1 MEVRMAKNYKVF
13 KAAAVQAAPIYRD
26 KPDYFDSKATLE
38 KAIELIGEAAGNN
51 ARLIVFS
58 ETWLPGFPY
67 WSLNMTEGPEWAG
80 IWAEYLRH
88 SIEVPGQETDALC
101 EAARRG
107 NACVAIGINERDKEY
122 EGRMY
127 NSILFINSQG
137 DLIGTHRKI
146 CNTINELLYHTR
158 GDGGQNLKVHD
169 TEVGKISGLICGE
182 HYQPLLK
189 HNLIA
194 QGAQV
199 NCSLWPGFKGGAG
212 ELIKLIP
219 VMTQALCASGGLW
232 AVLSSTYIPKD
243 CVPCDFYD
251 NHVFDQTF
259 GGSCIINPFGE
270 IVAGPEID
278 KETIVYGDID
288 LKLNAMAKSIINL
301 TGSYSRW
308 DIMNLNVRQEQYRPL
323 VQMERSEPE
332 VKDFTVAEVQALRER
347 IVFLE
352 DKLCAME
359 SAIKNERK

>member
-1 MEVRMAKNYKVF
+1 MAKAYKVF
-13 KAAAVQAAPIYRD
+13 KAAAVQAAPVYKD
-26 KPDYFDSKATLE
+26 KPAYFDSNATLE
-38 KAIELIGEAAGNN
+38 KAIELIGEAAANG

-67 WSLNMTEGPEWAG
+67 WSLNMAKGPEWAN

-88 SIEVPGQETDALC
+88 SIEVPGQETEALC
-101 EAARRG
+101 EAAKRV

-122 EGRMY
+122 DGRMY
-127 NSILFINSQG
+127 NSILYINSQG
-137 DLIGTHRKI
+137 EVMGTHRKI
-146 CNTINELLYHTR
+146 SNTINELLYHTR
-158 GDGGQNLKVHD
+158 GDGGQNLQVYA
-169 TEVGKISGLICGE
+169 TELGKIGGLICGE

-189 HNLIA
+189 HNLIV

-199 NCSLWPGFKGGAG
+199 NCSLWPGFKGGAE
-212 ELIKLIP
+212 ELMKLIP

-243 CVPCDFYD
+243 KVPRDFYD

-308 DIMNLNVRQEQYRPL
+308 DILSLNVREKQYKPL
-323 VQMERSEPE
+323 LPMEPLEPE
-332 VKDFTVAEVQALRER
+332 VRDILVTEVQELRER
-347 IVFLE
+347 INSLE
-352 DKLCAME
+352 EKLRDME
-359 SAIKNERK
+359 SAISSKQA

>member
-1 MEVRMAKNYKVF
+1 MVEAYKVF
-13 KAAAVQAAPIYRD
+13 KAAAVQAAPVYKD
-26 KPDYFDSKATLE
+26 KPAYFDSEASLKKAVQ
-38 KAIELIGEAAGNN
+38 LIDEAAANG

-67 WSLNMTEGPEWAG
+67 WSLSMNKGPEWAD

-88 SIEVPGQETDALC
+88 SIEVPSKETDALC
-101 EAARRG
+101 EAAKRG
-107 NACVAIGINERDKEY
+107 NACVAIGINERDKTY

-127 NSILFINSQG
+127 NSILYINSQG
-137 DLIGTHRKI
+137 EVMGAHRKI

-158 GDGGQNLKVHD
+158 GDGGQNLRVHD
-169 TEVGKISGLICGE
+169 SELGKISGLICGE

-189 HNLIA
+189 HNLIV

-219 VMTQALCASGGLW
+219 VMTQAVCASGGLW
-232 AVLSSTYIPKD
+232 SVLSSTYIPEDK
-243 CVPCDFYD
+243 VPKDFYD

-308 DIMNLNVRQEQYRPL
+308 DILNLNVREKLYEPL
-323 VQMERSEPE
+323 VPMETLGREIQ
-332 VKDFTVAEVQALRER
+332 DWGVAEVENLKDQIKSLQDRLYE
-347 IVFLE
+347 LE
-352 DKLCAME
+352 SIAKGE
-359 SAIKNERK
+359 HQP

>member
-1 MEVRMAKNYKVF
+1 MAKEYETF
-13 KAAAVQAAPIYRD
+13 KAAAVQAAPEYKDR
-26 KPDYFDSKATLE
+26 PDYFDSRLSLE
-38 KAIELIGEAAGNN
+38 KAVRLIGEAAGKG

-67 WSLNMTEGPEWAG
+67 WSLSMAQGPEWAN

-88 SIEVPGQETDALC
+88 SIEVPSKETDALC
-101 EAARRG
+101 EAAKRG
-107 NACVAIGINERDKEY
+107 NAYVAMGINERDKSY

-127 NSILFINSQG
+127 NSILYINSQG
-137 DLIGTHRKI
+137 EIMGTHRKI
-146 CNTINELLYHTR
+146 CNTINEMLYHTR
-158 GDGGQNLKVHD
+158 GDGGQNLQVYD
-169 TEVGKISGLICGE
+169 TEIGKISGLICGE

-189 HNLIA
+189 HHFIV

-199 NCSLWPGFKGGAG
+199 NCSLWPGFKGGAE
-212 ELIKLIP
+212 ELMKLIP

-232 AVLSSTYIPKD
+232 SVLSSTYIPENK
-243 CVPCDFYD
+243 VPKKFYD

-270 IVAGPEID
+270 IVAGPETH

-308 DIMNLNVRQEQYRPL
+308 DILNLNVREKSYRPL
-323 VQMERSEPE
+323 VPMETMEPE
-332 VKDFTVAEVQALRER
+332 TRGGEMPLVEEL
-347 IVFLE
+347 LE
-352 DKLCAME
+352 EIETLKAKVYELE
-359 SAIKNERK
+359 SALKGRPE